1 MSGPPPVVQHELTV
15 GQRHLL
21 KRHERGL
28 RRLASELA
36 HRNAL
41 EAVDIMFVLADRK
54 GRIGRAFSAAV
65 SIASVGPVVVPGR
78 TAELA
83 AWVEPLSVHG
93 PVWDFTDGSAG
104 IPVLVV
110 DEHDAMAV
118 VRLAEQSL

>member
-1 MSGPPPVVQHELTV
+1 MSGPRPVVQHELTV

-28 RRLASELA
+28 LRLAVELA
-36 HRNAL
+36 ARNGL
-41 EAVDIMFVLADRK
+41 EATEVMFVLADRK
-54 GRIGRAFSAAV
+54 GRLGRALSTALATASIGPVVLPGRAFE
-65 SIASVGPVVVPGR
+65 R
-78 TAELA
+78 E
-83 AWVEPLSVHG
+83 AWVEGLAVHG